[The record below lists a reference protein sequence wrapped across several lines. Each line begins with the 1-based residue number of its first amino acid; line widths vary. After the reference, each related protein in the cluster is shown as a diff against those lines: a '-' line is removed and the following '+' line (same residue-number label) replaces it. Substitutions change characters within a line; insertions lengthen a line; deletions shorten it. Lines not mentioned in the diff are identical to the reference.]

1 MGLKL
6 DDAQAIMAAA
16 LKYARANN
24 LKPMGFVVLDERGAL
39 RTAAVEDGTS
49 LARWKVAFGKAH
61 GALSMGVSSRKLND
75 MAVERPHFIASLAS
89 VFGEGLVPVPRG
101 VLSSTPRA
109 PSSARPAPRAT
120 PRTTTRRRCSPPSP
134 RPGSRAS
141 GQDPTFDS
149 CADVRS

>member
-6 DDAQAIMAAA
+6 DDAQAIVAAA

-49 LARWKVAFGKAH
+49 LARWKVAYGKAH

-89 VFGEGLVPVPRG
+89 VFGEGLVPVPGG
-101 VLSSTPRA
+101 VLILDA
-109 PSSARPAPRAT
+109 AGAVIGAA
-120 PRTTTRRRCSPPSP
+120 
-134 RPGSRAS
+134 GAS
-141 GQDPTFDS
+141 GDTSDNDEAALLAAIAEAGLKS
-149 CADVRS
+149 